1 MDGGGGVKAENQLS
15 IGDCTFHH
23 TNSLYSKPPAGPE
36 LTEAI
41 ELTFVED
48 EPQNYVFTPM
58 AWEHICTN
66 MGVDWEETDFKL
78 LTSHYYPAGPDGG
91 GEWLEQLF
99 RWPLKE

>member
-1 MDGGGGVKAENQLS
+1 M
-15 IGDCTFHH
+15 
-23 TNSLYSKPPAGPE
+23 
-36 LTEAI
+36 
-41 ELTFVED
+41 ED